1 MTARLTTDFWISAY
15 RRRLQLFEIPAFVT
29 NKGDAVAGAILIK
42 LNTLDVM
49 AKLFHRA
56 FDENF
61 NRQWTL
67 FLEGTEI
74 EINETIIEQIKFD
87 SDLWVLEVED
97 RNGRHLLD
105 DKSLNV

>member
-42 LNTLDVM
+42 LNTLDGM